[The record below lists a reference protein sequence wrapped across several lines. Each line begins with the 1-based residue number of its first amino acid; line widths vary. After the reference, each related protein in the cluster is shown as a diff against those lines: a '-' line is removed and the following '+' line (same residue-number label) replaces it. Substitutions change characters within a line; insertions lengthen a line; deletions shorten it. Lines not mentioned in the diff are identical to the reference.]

1 MGRRDVRDST
11 GRKAVNEFDDRVVLI
26 AGAKG
31 GLGTSVTQ
39 AFLAAGAMVAGSSKT
54 IRDSDFS
61 NPRFAAI
68 PADLT
73 VAESAR
79 ELVGATIARFG
90 KIDAL
95 VHVMGGFAGG
105 KPIPET
111 DDETWD
117 LMMNLNL
124 RAAFNIL
131 RAVLPHMRQ
140 AGRGRILAISSRQ
153 AVEPAANLSA
163 YNTSKAA
170 LVALIRTAA
179 LENEDA
185 GITANTL
192 LPGTMN
198 TEDNRQASPDADP
211 SKWVQ
216 TERVAGIAVFLAS
229 DAGAEITGAAI
240 PVYGLEI

>member
-1 MGRRDVRDST
+1 MFAFENR
-11 GRKAVNEFDDRVVLI
+11 AILI
-26 AGAKG
+26 TGAKG
-31 GLGTSVTQ
+31 GLGTAVTK
-39 AFLAAGAMVAGSSKT
+39 AFLAAGAKVVGSSKT
-54 IRDSDFS
+54 IQDSDFS

-73 VAESAR
+73 VAESAGY
-79 ELVGATIARFG
+79 LVNGAVRRFG

-95 VHVMGGFAGG
+95 VHVMGGYAGG
-105 KPIPET
+105 MAIPET
-111 DDETWD
+111 TDETWD

-131 RAVLPHMRQ
+131 RAVIPQMRQ
-140 AGRGRILAISSRQ
+140 AGAGRIVAIASRQ
-153 AVEPAANLSA
+153 AVEPAAYLSA
-163 YNTSKAA
+163 YNASKAA

-185 GITANTL
+185 GITANTI

-198 TEDNRQASPDADP
+198 TEANRKASPDADP

-216 TERVAGIAVFLAS
+216 TEQVASIATFLAS
-229 DAGAEITGAAI
+229 DAAGEITGAAI
-240 PVYGLEI
+240 PAYGHGI

>member
-1 MGRRDVRDST
+1 M
-11 GRKAVNEFDDRVVLI
+11 NEFDNRVVLI
-26 AGAKG
+26 IGAMG
-31 GLGTSVTQ
+31 GLGSSITG
-39 AFLAAGAMVAGSSKT
+39 AFLAAGAMVAGSSKS
-54 IRDSDFS
+54 IRDSDFA

-73 VAESAR
+73 VAASAR
-79 ELVGATIARFG
+79 QLVDAAIGRFG

-105 KPIPET
+105 SPIPET
-111 DDETWD
+111 SDDTWD
-117 LMMNLNL
+117 LMMDLNV

-131 RAVLPHMRQ
+131 RVVIPHMRQ
-140 AGRGRILAISSRQ
+140 AGRGRIVAISSRQ

-179 LENEDA
+179 LENQDA
-185 GITANTL
+185 GITANTI

-198 TEDNRQASPDADP
+198 TEANRKASPDADP

-216 TERVAGIAVFLAS
+216 TEHVASLAAFLVS
-229 DAGAEITGAAI
+229 DAGGEITGAAI
-240 PVYGLEI
+240 PVYGPDL

>member
-1 MGRRDVRDST
+1 MNGL
-11 GRKAVNEFDDRVVLI
+11 GNQVVLI
-26 AGAKG
+26 TGAKG

-39 AFLAAGAMVAGSSKT
+39 AFLDAGATVAGSSKS

-73 VAESAR
+73 VAQSAR
-79 ELVGATIARFG
+79 QLVDATLTRFG
-90 KIDAL
+90 RIDAL

-105 KPIPET
+105 QPIPET
-111 DDETWD
+111 SDETWD

-124 RAAFNIL
+124 RAAFNVL
-131 RAVLPHMRQ
+131 RAAIPAMRQ
-140 AGRGRILAISSRQ
+140 AGRGRIVAIASRQ

-179 LENEDA
+179 LENAEA
-185 GITANTL
+185 GITANTI

-198 TEDNRQASPDADP
+198 TEANRKSNPDADA
-211 SKWVQ
+211 SKWVRA
-216 TERVAGIAVFLAS
+216 ERVASLAVFLVS

-240 PVYGLEI
+240 PVYGQGI

>member
-1 MGRRDVRDST
+1 M
-11 GRKAVNEFDDRVVLI
+11 NEFDNRVILI
-26 AGAKG
+26 TGAKG

-39 AFLAAGAMVAGSSKT
+39 AFLAAGAMVAGSSMT
-54 IRDSDFS
+54 IQDSDFS
-61 NPRFAAI
+61 SPRFTAL

-79 ELVGATIARFG
+79 QLVHATLGRFG

-105 KPIPET
+105 QPIPET
-111 DDETWD
+111 SDETWD

-124 RAAFNIL
+124 RAAFNVL
-131 RAVLPHMRQ
+131 RAVIPQMRR
-140 AGRGRILAISSRQ
+140 AGRGRIVAISSRQ

-163 YNTSKAA
+163 YNSSKAA

-179 LENEDA
+179 IENMDA
-185 GITANTL
+185 GITANTI

-198 TEDNRQASPDADP
+198 TEANRQASPDADP

-216 TERVAGIAVFLAS
+216 TERVASIAAFLVS

-240 PVYGLEI
+240 PVYGMEI

>member
-1 MGRRDVRDST
+1 M
-11 GRKAVNEFDDRVVLI
+11 NELENRVVLI
-26 AGAKG
+26 TGAKG

-39 AFLAAGAMVAGSSKT
+39 AFLAAGAVVAGSSKT
-54 IRDSDFS
+54 IQDSDFS
-61 NPRFAAI
+61 SPLFAAF

-73 VAESAR
+73 LAESAR
-79 ELVGATIARFG
+79 RLVQATLARFG

-105 KPIPET
+105 QPIQETT
-111 DDETWD
+111 DDTWD

-131 RAVLPHMRQ
+131 RAVIPPMRQ
-140 AGRGRILAISSRQ
+140 ARRGRIVAISSRQ
-153 AVEPAANLSA
+153 AAEPAANLCA
-163 YNTSKAA
+163 YNSSKAA
-170 LVALIRTAA
+170 LVTLIRTAA

-198 TEDNRQASPDADP
+198 TAANRKSSPDADA
-211 SKWVQ
+211 SKWVR
-216 TERVAGIAVFLAS
+216 TEHVARIAAFLVS

-240 PVYGLEI
+240 PVYGQSV

>member
-1 MGRRDVRDST
+1 M
-11 GRKAVNEFDDRVVLI
+11 KEFDDQVVLI
-26 AGAKG
+26 TGAKG
-31 GLGTSVTQ
+31 GLGTSVTR
-39 AFLAAGAMVAGSSKT
+39 AFLAKGATVAGSSKT
-54 IRDSDFS
+54 ILDSDFA

-79 ELVGATIARFG
+79 QLVEATLARFG

-105 KPIPET
+105 TPIPET
-111 DDETWD
+111 TDETWD

-124 RAAFNIL
+124 RAAFNVL
-131 RAVLPHMRQ
+131 RAVIPPMRQ
-140 AGRGRILAISSRQ
+140 AGHGRIVAISSRQ
-153 AVEPAANLSA
+153 AVEPTPDLSA

-170 LVALIRTAA
+170 LVALIRTAS
-179 LENEDA
+179 LENKDA
-185 GITANTL
+185 GITANVI

-198 TEDNRQASPDADP
+198 TEANRKASPDADP

-216 TERVAGIAVFLAS
+216 TEHVASLAAFLVS
-229 DAGAEITGAAI
+229 EAGGEITGAAI
-240 PVYGLEI
+240 PVYGSDF

>member
-1 MGRRDVRDST
+1 M
-11 GRKAVNEFDDRVVLI
+11 VLI
-26 AGAKG
+26 TGAKG
-31 GLGTSVTQ
+31 GLGTAVTRV
-39 AFLAAGAMVAGSSKT
+39 FLAAGAMVAGSSRS

-61 NPRFAAI
+61 NPRFAAM
-68 PADLT
+68 PADLP

-79 ELVGATIARFG
+79 QLVQATIDRFR

-105 KPIPET
+105 TPIPET
-111 DDETWD
+111 GDQTWD

-124 RAAFNIL
+124 RSAFNVL
-131 RAVLPHMRQ
+131 RAVIPPMRQ
-140 AGRGRILAISSRQ
+140 AGRGRIVAISSRQ

-179 LENEDA
+179 LENKDA
-185 GITANTL
+185 GITANTI

-198 TEDNRQASPDADP
+198 TEANRKASPGADT

-216 TERVAGIAVFLAS
+216 PERVARIAAFLVS

>member
-1 MGRRDVRDST
+1 MRRAT
-11 GRKAVNEFDDRVVLI
+11 EFDERVILI
-26 AGAKG
+26 TGAKG

-39 AFLAAGAMVAGSSKT
+39 AFLAAGALVAGSSKS
-54 IRDSDFS
+54 ILDSDFP

-68 PADLT
+68 RADLT
-73 VAESAR
+73 IAASAR
-79 ELVGATIARFG
+79 ELVDAAVGRFG

-95 VHVMGGFAGG
+95 VHLMGGFAGG
-105 KPIPET
+105 TPIPET
-111 DDETWD
+111 SDETWD
-117 LMMNLNL
+117 QMMNLNL
-124 RAAFNIL
+124 RAAFNVL
-131 RAVLPHMRQ
+131 RAVIPHMRK
-140 AGRGRILAISSRQ
+140 AGHGRIVAISSRQ
-153 AVEPAANLSA
+153 AAEPAANLSA

-185 GITANTL
+185 GITANTI

-198 TEDNRQASPDADP
+198 TEANRKASPDADP

-216 TERVAGIAVFLAS
+216 TEHVASIAAFLVS

-240 PVYGLEI
+240 PVYGQGI

>member
-1 MGRRDVRDST
+1 M
-11 GRKAVNEFDDRVVLI
+11 NEFDNRVVLI

-31 GLGTSVTQ
+31 GLGSSVTQ

-54 IRDSDFS
+54 IRDSDFAH
-61 NPRFAAI
+61 PRFAAI

-79 ELVGATIARFG
+79 QLVDAAMHRFG

-105 KPIPET
+105 QPIPET
-111 DDETWD
+111 SDETWD
-117 LMMNLNL
+117 MMMDLNL

-131 RAVLPHMRQ
+131 RAVIPPMRK
-140 AGRGRILAISSRQ
+140 ARRGRIVAISSRQ

-170 LVALIRTAA
+170 LVALMRTAA
-179 LENEDA
+179 LENSDA
-185 GITANTL
+185 GITANTI

-198 TEDNRQASPDADP
+198 TEANRKASPDADA
-211 SKWVQ
+211 SKWVR
-216 TERVAGIAVFLAS
+216 TERVASLAVFLVS

-240 PVYGLEI
+240 PVYGLDV

>member
-1 MGRRDVRDST
+1 M
-11 GRKAVNEFDDRVVLI
+11 KEFDDQVVLI
-26 AGAKG
+26 TGAKG
-31 GLGTSVTQ
+31 GLGTSVTR
-39 AFLAAGAMVAGSSKT
+39 AFLAKGAMVAGSSKS
-54 IRDSDFS
+54 IQDSDFA
-61 NPRFAAI
+61 NPHFAGI

-79 ELVGATIARFG
+79 ELVEAAMGRFG

-105 KPIPET
+105 APIPET
-111 DDETWD
+111 GDDTWD

-124 RAAFNIL
+124 RAAFNVL
-131 RAVLPHMRQ
+131 RAVIPPMRQ
-140 AGRGRILAISSRQ
+140 ARRGRIVAISSRQ
-153 AVEPAANLSA
+153 AVEPAANLCA

-179 LENEDA
+179 LENQDA
-185 GITANTL
+185 GITANTI

-198 TEDNRQASPDADP
+198 TEANRKASPDADP

-216 TERVAGIAVFLAS
+216 TEHVASLTAFLVS
-229 DAGAEITGAAI
+229 EAGGEITGAAI
-240 PVYGLEI
+240 PVYGSDF

>member
-1 MGRRDVRDST
+1 MRR
-11 GRKAVNEFDDRVVLI
+11 GAQQFDDQVILI
-26 AGAKG
+26 TGAKG

-39 AFLAAGAMVAGSSKT
+39 AFLDAGALVVGSSKA
-54 IRDSDFS
+54 ILDSDFS

-68 PADLT
+68 RADLT
-73 VAESAR
+73 SAESAR
-79 ELVGATIARFG
+79 ELVDAAMSRFG
-90 KIDAL
+90 RIDAL
-95 VHVMGGFAGG
+95 IHVMGGFAGG
-105 KPIPET
+105 SPIPET
-111 DDETWD
+111 SDETWD

-124 RAAFNIL
+124 RAAFNVL
-131 RAVLPHMRQ
+131 RAVIPHMRK
-140 AGRGRILAISSRQ
+140 AGHGRIVAISSRQ

-185 GITANTL
+185 GITANTI

-198 TEDNRQASPDADP
+198 TEANRKASPDADP

-216 TERVAGIAVFLAS
+216 TEHVASIAAFLLT

-240 PVYGLEI
+240 PVYGQSI

>member
-1 MGRRDVRDST
+1 M
-11 GRKAVNEFDDRVVLI
+11 NEFDNQVVLI
-26 AGAKG
+26 TGANG
-31 GLGTSVTQ
+31 GLGTSVTR
-39 AFLAAGAMVAGSSKT
+39 AFLAAGALVAGSSKS
-54 IRDSDFS
+54 IRDTDFS
-61 NPRFAAI
+61 HPRFTAI

-79 ELVGATIARFG
+79 HLVDATMGRFG

-105 KPIPET
+105 APIPET
-111 DDETWD
+111 GDETWE

-124 RAAFNIL
+124 RAAFNVL
-131 RAVLPHMRQ
+131 RTVIPPMRQ
-140 AGRGRILAISSRQ
+140 AGRGRIVAISSRQ
-153 AVEPAANLSA
+153 AVEPAPNLSA

-179 LENEDA
+179 LENKDA
-185 GITANTL
+185 GITANTI

-198 TEDNRQASPDADP
+198 TEANRKASPAADP
-211 SKWVQ
+211 SQWVQ
-216 TERVAGIAVFLAS
+216 TERVASIAAFLVS

>member
-1 MGRRDVRDST
+1 V
-11 GRKAVNEFDDRVVLI
+11 KALDGWVVLI

-39 AFLAAGAMVAGSSKT
+39 AFLAAGAMVAGCSKSIQET
-54 IRDSDFS
+54 DFAS
-61 NPRFAAI
+61 PRFAAF

-73 VAESAR
+73 AMEAAR
-79 ELVGATIARFG
+79 QVVDATIVRFG

-105 KPIPET
+105 QPIPET
-111 DDETWD
+111 SDETWD

-124 RAAFNIL
+124 RAAFNVL
-131 RAVLPHMRQ
+131 RAVIPHMRS
-140 AGRGRILAISSRQ
+140 AGRGRIVAISSRQ
-153 AVEPAANLSA
+153 AAEPAANLSA
-163 YNTSKAA
+163 YNSSKAA

-179 LENEDA
+179 LENADA
-185 GITANTL
+185 GITANSI

-198 TEDNRQASPDADP
+198 TEGNRKASPDADP

-216 TERVAGIAVFLAS
+216 TERVASIAAFLVS

-240 PVYGLEI
+240 PVYGLEM

>member
-1 MGRRDVRDST
+1 MPDFS
-11 GRKAVNEFDDRVVLI
+11 NQVVLI
-26 AGAKG
+26 TGAKG
-31 GLGTSVTQ
+31 GLGTSVTK
-39 AFLAAGAMVAGSSKT
+39 AFLAAGATVVGSSKS
-54 IRDSDFS
+54 IQDSDFA

-79 ELVGATIARFG
+79 QLVASTMQRFQ

-117 LMMNLNL
+117 RMMNMNL

-131 RAVLPHMRQ
+131 RAAIPHMRA
-140 AGRGRILAISSRQ
+140 AGRGRIVAISSRQ

-170 LVALIRTAA
+170 LVALVRTAA
-179 LENEDA
+179 LENKDA
-185 GITANTL
+185 GITANTI
-192 LPGTMN
+192 LPGAMN
-198 TEDNRQASPDADP
+198 TEANRKASPGGDP

-216 TERVAGIAVFLAS
+216 TEHVASLAAFLVS
-229 DAGAEITGAAI
+229 DAGVEITGAAI
-240 PVYGLEI
+240 PIYGPEM

>member
-1 MGRRDVRDST
+1 VS
-11 GRKAVNEFDDRVVLI
+11 EFDSRVVLI
-26 AGAKG
+26 TGAKG
-31 GLGTSVTQ
+31 GLGTSVTR

-79 ELVGATIARFG
+79 ELVDATIARFA

-105 KPIPET
+105 EPIPET
-111 DDETWD
+111 NDETWD

-124 RAAFNIL
+124 RAAFNVL
-131 RAVLPHMRQ
+131 RAVIPHMRR
-140 AGRGRILAISSRQ
+140 AGRGRIVAISSRQ

-170 LVALIRTAA
+170 LVALIRTVA

-185 GITANTL
+185 GITANTI

-198 TEDNRQASPDADP
+198 TEGNRQASPGADP
-211 SKWVQ
+211 AKWVQ
-216 TERVAGIAVFLAS
+216 TEHVAGIAAFLVS

>member
-1 MGRRDVRDST
+1 MRRAT
-11 GRKAVNEFDDRVVLI
+11 EFDERVILI
-26 AGAKG
+26 TGAKG

-39 AFLAAGAMVAGSSKT
+39 AFLAAGALVAGSSKS
-54 IRDSDFS
+54 ILDSDFP

-68 PADLT
+68 RADLT
-73 VAESAR
+73 SAASAR
-79 ELVGATIARFG
+79 ELVDATISRFG

-95 VHVMGGFAGG
+95 IHVMGGFAGG
-105 KPIPET
+105 TPIPET
-111 DDETWD
+111 SDETWD
-117 LMMNLNL
+117 QMMNLNL
-124 RAAFNIL
+124 RAAFNVL
-131 RAVLPHMRQ
+131 RAVTPHMRK
-140 AGRGRILAISSRQ
+140 AGKGRIVAISSRQ

-185 GITANTL
+185 GITANTI

-198 TEDNRQASPDADP
+198 TEANRKASPDADP

-216 TERVAGIAVFLAS
+216 TEHVASIAAFLVS

-240 PVYGLEI
+240 PVYGQGI

>member
-1 MGRRDVRDST
+1 VS
-11 GRKAVNEFDDRVVLI
+11 EFDNRVVLI
-26 AGAKG
+26 TGAKG

-39 AFLAAGAMVAGSSKT
+39 AFLAAGAMVAGSSRS
-54 IRDSDFS
+54 IEDSDFA

-73 VAESAR
+73 AARSAGK
-79 ELVGATIARFG
+79 LVEAAIHHFG

-105 KPIPET
+105 GPIPET

-117 LMMNLNL
+117 VMMDLNL
-124 RAAFNIL
+124 RAAFNVL
-131 RAVLPHMRQ
+131 RAVIPPMRQ
-140 AGRGRILAISSRQ
+140 ARCGRIVAISSRQ
-153 AVEPAANLSA
+153 AVEPAPNLSA
-163 YNTSKAA
+163 YNTSKAG

-179 LENEDA
+179 LENKDA
-185 GITANTL
+185 GITANTI

-198 TEDNRQASPDADP
+198 TEGNRKSSPNADP

-216 TERVAGIAVFLAS
+216 TEHVARIAAFLVS

-240 PVYGLEI
+240 PVYGSDF

>member
-1 MGRRDVRDST
+1 MS
-11 GRKAVNEFDDRVVLI
+11 EFENRVVLI
-26 AGAKG
+26 TGAKG

-39 AFLAAGAMVAGSSKT
+39 AFLAAGATVAGSSKT
-54 IRDSDFS
+54 IRDSDFP

-79 ELVGATIARFG
+79 QLVDKAIGRFG

-105 KPIPET
+105 QPIPET
-111 DDETWD
+111 TDETWD

-124 RAAFNIL
+124 RAAFNVL
-131 RAVLPHMRQ
+131 RAVIPPMRR
-140 AGRGRILAISSRQ
+140 AGRGRIVAISSRQ

-179 LENEDA
+179 LENQDA
-185 GITANTL
+185 GITANTI
-192 LPGTMN
+192 LPGAMN
-198 TEDNRQASPDADP
+198 TEGNRQASPGADP

-216 TERVAGIAVFLAS
+216 TEHVASIAAFLVS
-229 DAGAEITGAAI
+229 DAGAEINGAAI
-240 PVYGLEI
+240 PVYGRFSGE

>member
-1 MGRRDVRDST
+1 M
-11 GRKAVNEFDDRVVLI
+11 NEFDNRVVLI
-26 AGAKG
+26 TGAKG
-31 GLGTSVTQ
+31 GLGTSVTR

-54 IRDSDFS
+54 IRDSDFE
-61 NPRFAAI
+61 NGRFAAI

-73 VAESAR
+73 VAGSAGQ
-79 ELVGATIARFG
+79 LVEAAIVRFG

-105 KPIPET
+105 QPIPET
-111 DDETWD
+111 GDETWD

-124 RAAFNIL
+124 RAAFNVL
-131 RAVLPHMRQ
+131 RAAIPPMRQ
-140 AGRGRILAISSRQ
+140 AGRGRIVAISSRQ

-179 LENEDA
+179 LENADA
-185 GITANTL
+185 GITANTI

-198 TEDNRQASPDADP
+198 TEANRRASPDADP

-216 TERVAGIAVFLAS
+216 TERVADIAVFLVS

-240 PVYGLEI
+240 PAYGLDI

>member
-1 MGRRDVRDST
+1 M
-11 GRKAVNEFDDRVVLI
+11 NEFDNQVVPI
-26 AGAKG
+26 TGAKG

-39 AFLAAGAMVAGSSKT
+39 AFLAAGAMVAGSSKS

-73 VAESAR
+73 VAESAPQ
-79 ELVGATIARFG
+79 LVDAPIRRFR

-111 DDETWD
+111 NDETWD

-124 RAAFNIL
+124 RAAFNVL
-131 RAVLPHMRQ
+131 RAVIPQMRQ
-140 AGRGRILAISSRQ
+140 AGRGRIVAISSRQ
-153 AVEPAANLSA
+153 AVEPGANLSA

-179 LENEDA
+179 LENKDA
-185 GITANTL
+185 CITANTI
-192 LPGTMN
+192 LPGVMN
-198 TEDNRQASPDADP
+198 TEANRKAGPGGDP

-216 TERVAGIAVFLAS
+216 PEHVASMAAFLIS